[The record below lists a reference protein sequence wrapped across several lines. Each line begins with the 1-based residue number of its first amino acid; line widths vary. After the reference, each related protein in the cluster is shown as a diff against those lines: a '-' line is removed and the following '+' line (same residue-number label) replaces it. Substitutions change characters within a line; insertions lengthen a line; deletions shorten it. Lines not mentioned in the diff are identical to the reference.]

1 MTPAEALAVC
11 ERLLGALAPVFDQ
24 LVDAGGDVASWTTG
38 FDSGMRVAL
47 ERPALARELAEAF
60 AISTFTRGD
69 DEATLAVLAEFRDKR
84 PSTAQLE
91 AGILYLQA
99 IASLSDDIRR
109 RREAAEVGAELHLLP
124 KTIAVGDGQLLEIL
138 RRAGAI

>member
-11 ERLLGALAPVFDQ
+11 ERLVGALAPVLEQ
-24 LVDAGGDVASWTTG
+24 IVSAGDEPGSWTTG

-47 ERPALARELAEAF
+47 ERPALARELVEALG
-60 AISTFTRGD
+60 IQTQTLGD
-69 DEATLAVLAEFRDKR
+69 DEATLRVLAEFERS
-84 PSTAQLE
+84 PSTAELE

-99 IASLSDDIRR
+99 IAAIPDASRR

-124 KTIAVGDGQLLEIL
+124 RTVDLGDGHLLEIL